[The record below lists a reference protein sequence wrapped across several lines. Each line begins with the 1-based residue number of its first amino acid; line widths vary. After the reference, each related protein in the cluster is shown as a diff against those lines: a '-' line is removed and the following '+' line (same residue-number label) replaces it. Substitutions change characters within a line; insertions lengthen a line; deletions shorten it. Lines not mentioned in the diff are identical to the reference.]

1 MNALKLIIAT
11 AAVALFAI
19 SAQAQ
24 TMGPDAR
31 DYGYGPYNG
40 YGPSYVYRD
49 PTTREALDTGT
60 W

>member
-11 AAVALFAI
+11 AVLALFAI

-24 TMGPDAR
+24 VQTMGPGVR
-31 DYGYGPYNG
+31 DYTYGPY
-40 YGPSYVYRD
+40 YPDRD